1 MGNKHLSQ
9 ISQTGIQRGGKMNL
23 KEVKDWMK
31 KKVKVDHWVI
41 GSYDS
46 SKDKTI
52 CVRNLASNRSKI
64 AIGGLANT
72 TTAVKGIS
80 IVVHWNKNPDETER
94 VAQSIYAL
102 FYGQAPAIGNYQVI
116 KCDMRSDEPI
126 SVGTDGQ
133 GIYEYVIEIWITY
146 QRDRKDV

>member
-1 MGNKHLSQ
+1 M
-9 ISQTGIQRGGKMNL
+9 TL

-31 KKVKVDHWVI
+31 QQIKANHWVI
-41 GSYDS
+41 GSYDT

-52 CVRNLASNRSKI
+52 CVRNLTSNRSKI
-64 AIGGLANT
+64 AIGGLSNT

-94 VAQSIYAL
+94 VAQSIHAL
-102 FYGQAPAIGNYQVI
+102 FYGQNPVIGEWI
-116 KCDMRSDEPI
+116 TTKCDMRSDEPI